1 LNLDVKCNTQT
12 NFAMIN
18 SKLVL
23 TATTV
28 LGIFGLGWFIAP
40 STMGRYWQMA
50 TGDNLNYLGS
60 RYGVLLI
67 GLAVTVWLG
76 RNVTNTKAR
85 RALMI
90 GAFVSL
96 ALTTALSLY
105 GALALRLN
113 AWPPFFVELV
123 LTLGL
128 AWVLFIKPEPILK
141 EKRDD

>member
-1 LNLDVKCNTQT
+1 
-12 NFAMIN
+12 MITT
-18 SKLVL
+18 KLVL

-28 LGIFGLGWFIAP
+28 LGIFGLGWLIAP
-40 STMGRYWQMA
+40 DAMGRYWQMVP
-50 TGDNLNYLGS
+50 GEHFNYMGH

-76 RNVTNTKAR
+76 RDVPNTKGR

-96 ALTTALSLY
+96 TLTTALSLY
-105 GALALRLN
+105 GALALELN
-113 AWPPFFVELV
+113 AWPAVIVELL

-128 AWVLFIKPEPILK
+128 AWVLFIKSEPLV
-141 EKRDD
+141 

>member
-1 LNLDVKCNTQT
+1 MTS
-12 NFAMIN
+12 

-28 LGIFGLGWFIAP
+28 LGVFGMGWLIMPDA
-40 STMGRYWQMA
+40 MGRYWEIA
-50 TGDNLNYLGS
+50 PGENLNYMGH
-60 RYGVLLI
+60 RYGALLV
-67 GLAVTVWLG
+67 GLAVTVWLA
-76 RNVTNTKAR
+76 RDALHTQAR

-113 AWPPFFVELV
+113 AWAPFAVELT

-128 AWVLFIKPEPILK
+128 AWVLFLRPEPVA
-141 EKRDD
+141 